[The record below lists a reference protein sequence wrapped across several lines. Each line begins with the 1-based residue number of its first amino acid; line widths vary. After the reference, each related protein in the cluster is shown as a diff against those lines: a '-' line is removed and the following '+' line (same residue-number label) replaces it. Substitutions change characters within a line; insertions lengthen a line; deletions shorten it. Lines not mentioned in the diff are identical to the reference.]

1 MNGRLIV
8 FEGTD
13 GSGKATQSR
22 LLCEHLQRENIPYK
36 NITFPRYGK
45 PSAAM
50 VQEYLDG
57 NLGRRPGDVNA
68 YAASLMFSMDR
79 YASYKQDWGAFY
91 EAGGLVIADRYT
103 TSNAV
108 HQASKEPPEKQADF
122 LKWLYD
128 FEYDKLGLPRPDLVI
143 YLDVP
148 TDFTEQ
154 LMRRREQDTH
164 THADIH
170 EQDMAY
176 LATCRRTGRAAAQYY
191 GWTVI
196 SCVRDGAM
204 RSIEDIHEEIYRHV
218 AACLE
223 ETK

>member
-36 NITFPRYGK
+36 NITFPQYGK

-108 HQASKEPPEKQADF
+108 HQGSKLQGEKQAEF
-122 LKWLYD
+122 FTWLYD
-128 FEYDKLGLPRPDLVI
+128 LEYDKMGLPRPDLVLC
-143 YLDVP
+143 LDMP
-148 TDFTEQ
+148 TE
-154 LMRRREQDTH
+154 LAHLLREKRDTQGVGD
-164 THADIH
+164 ADIH
-170 EQDMAY
+170 EHAEQY
-176 LATCRRTGRAAAQYY
+176 LARCRETARQAAKHY
-191 GWTVI
+191 GWTLI
-196 SCVRDGAM
+196 SCVKDGRL
-204 RSIEDIHEEIYRHV
+204 RSIEDIHEEIYRHI

-223 ETK
+223 E

>member
-1 MNGRLIV
+1 MNGCLIV

-22 LLCEHLQRENIPYK
+22 LLCEHLQRESIPYK

-57 NLGRRPGDVNA
+57 HLGSHPGDVNA
-68 YAASLMFSMDR
+68 YAASLFYAMDR

-108 HQASKEPPEKQADF
+108 HQASKLPPEKRTVF
-122 LKWLYD
+122 LNWLFD
-128 FEYDKLGLPRPDLVI
+128 FEYNKLGIPAPDCVI
-143 YLDVP
+143 YLNVDPQVSQ
-148 TDFTEQ
+148 E
-154 LMRRREQDTH
+154 LMTARYSGDESKK
-164 THADIH
+164 DIH
-170 EQDMAY
+170 ERDLGY
-176 LATCRRTGRAAAQYY
+176 LRHSREAAQYCAEKL
-191 GWTVI
+191 GWEMVD
-196 SCVRDGAM
+196 CCRDGKM
-204 RSIEDIHEEIYRHV
+204 LPIEEIHKRVLQLVEKYI
-218 AACLE
+218 
-223 ETK
+223 

>member
-22 LLCEHLQRENIPYK
+22 LLCEHLQRESIPYK

-108 HQASKEPPEKQADF
+108 HQGSKLEGAAQAEF
-122 LKWLYD
+122 FTWLYD
-128 FEYDKLGLPRPDLVI
+128 LEYDKMGLPKPDLVLC
-143 YLDVP
+143 LDMP
-148 TDFTEQ
+148 TE
-154 LMRRREQDTH
+154 LAHLLREKRDTQGVGDR
-164 THADIH
+164 DIH
-170 EQDMAY
+170 EHAERY
-176 LATCRRTGRAAAQYY
+176 LARCRETARLAAKYY
-191 GWTVI
+191 GWTLI
-196 SCVRDGAM
+196 SCVKDGQL
-204 RSIEDIHEEIYRHV
+204 RSIEDIHEEIYRHI

-223 ETK
+223 E

>member
-22 LLCEHLQRENIPYK
+22 LLCEHLQRENIPYR
-36 NITFPRYGK
+36 NITFPQYGK

-108 HQASKEPPEKQADF
+108 HQGSKLEGAAQAEF
-122 LKWLYD
+122 FTWLYD
-128 FEYDKLGLPRPDLVI
+128 LEYDKMGLPKPDLVLC
-143 YLDVP
+143 LDMP
-148 TDFTEQ
+148 TE
-154 LMRRREQDTH
+154 LAHLLREKRDTQGVGD
-164 THADIH
+164 ADIH
-170 EQDMAY
+170 EHAEQY
-176 LATCRRTGRAAAQYY
+176 LARCRETARQAAKHY
-191 GWTVI
+191 GWTLI
-196 SCVRDGAM
+196 SCVKDGQL
-204 RSIEDIHEEIYRHV
+204 RSIEDIHEEIYRHI

-223 ETK
+223 D

>member
-1 MNGRLIV
+1 MNGLLIV

-36 NITFPRYGK
+36 NITFPQYGK

-108 HQASKEPPEKQADF
+108 HQGSKLEGAAQAEF
-122 LKWLYD
+122 FTWLYD
-128 FEYDKLGLPRPDLVI
+128 LEYDKMGLPKPDLVLC
-143 YLDVP
+143 LDMP
-148 TDFTEQ
+148 TE
-154 LMRRREQDTH
+154 LAHLLREKRDTQGVGDR
-164 THADIH
+164 DIH
-170 EQDMAY
+170 EHAERN
-176 LATCRRTGRAAAQYY
+176 LARCLEPARLAAKYY
-191 GWTVI
+191 GWTLI
-196 SCVRDGAM
+196 SCVKDGQL
-204 RSIEDIHEEIYRHV
+204 RSIEDIHEEIYRHI

-223 ETK
+223 D